1 MRHLA
6 DARGLSLILR
16 ALPRP
21 VGRVEVEAEEERLRI
36 CALDDVDR
44 AVGEEIGRVALTLDA
59 GLSLVQPVHRRR
71 AAGGTALMGE
81 VRHPTTEEAEELV
94 VAALQRT
101 ERGWEA

>member
-1 MRHLA
+1 MLA
-6 DARGLSLILR
+6 
-16 ALPRP
+16 ALPWSCGP
-21 VGRVEVEAEEERLRI
+21 SHGQWGALKWRLRKNGFRI